1 MVQVRSSIPSSSWRF
16 YDQNIKASIK
26 IFGIVLEFTLEDAD
40 ASTLT
45 EIQNRVEVY
54 SSKGSV
60 RKHQD
65 ETKIEFMVPVNSLR
79 DS

>member
-1 MVQVRSSIPSSSWRF
+1 LEILRPKQ
-16 YDQNIKASIK
+16 KASIK
-26 IFGIVLEFTLEDAD
+26 IFGIEFTLEDAD
-40 ASTLT
+40 ATTLT

-65 ETKIEFMVPVNSLR
+65 ETKIEILVPVNSLR

>member
-26 IFGIVLEFTLEDAD
+26 IFGIEFTLEDAD
-40 ASTLT
+40 ATTLT

-54 SSKGSV
+54 SYKGSV

-65 ETKIEFMVPVNSLR
+65 ETKIEFLVPVNTLR